1 MLEILIKKHRLSGV
15 LLDTNLLLLYLI
27 GSFDLTLIKSFKRTA
42 MYTEQEFQWL
52 DEFTRKFSKI
62 VVTPQILA
70 ETWNFLEKLGEK
82 TLHEIVKK
90 LLSKLFILEEKYTH
104 KDELLNLTGFRY
116 LGITDASVICAAKQL
131 NCLVLTDDLR
141 AYSFFCSESVSAINI
156 NHLRTL

>member
-1 MLEILIKKHRLSGV
+1 MLEILIKKYRLSGV

-70 ETWNFLEKLGEK
+70 ETWNFLEKIGEK

-90 LLSKLFILEEKYTH
+90 LLSTH
-104 KDELLNLTGFRY
+104 TLK
-116 LGITDASVICAAKQL
+116 
-131 NCLVLTDDLR
+131 
-141 AYSFFCSESVSAINI
+141 SE
-156 NHLRTL
+156 